1 MSAAVSYY
9 AQPRMLFPVSRGS
22 FLPPPNVDSCVIRL
36 DLRSHPPFQVEEG
49 RFFQVVRASFA
60 QRRKTAANSL
70 SHGLSIP
77 KEQAAQ
83 AIAQAGLSPSVRP
96 EQLTL
101 EDFYRLTQALYQPQP
116 GLGD

>member
-1 MSAAVSYY
+1 MYYVST
-9 AQPRMLFPVSRGS
+9 R
-22 FLPPPNVDSCVIRL
+22 D
-36 DLRSHPPFQVEEG
+36 H
-49 RFFQVVRASFA
+49 
-60 QRRKTAANSL
+60 SL
-70 SHGLSIP
+70 QYTP
-77 KEQAAQ
+77 AQ